1 MILTFH
7 CAFKNEYDEV
17 VDSYK
22 DILIN
27 YFTGW
32 FFIDFFSTVPLDLLF
47 FILGYENVYSLNLN
61 YDYNKFAKILRFGK
75 LIKFTKLAQV
85 EAWVS
90 SIDLFQIHKNKKI
103 RPSANKVNLIKNIN
117 DLIMTL
123 LSLVI
128 VCHTMACSWIFISN
142 KAL

>member
-22 DILIN
+22 DIFMN

-32 FFIDFFSTVPLDLLF
+32 FIIDFIALVPLDFLF
-47 FILGYENVYSLNLN
+47 FILGYENVFNLNLN
-61 YDYNKFAKILRFGK
+61 YDYNKFTRILRIGK
-75 LIKFTKLAQV
+75 LLKLTKFAQV
-85 EAWVS
+85 ERWVS
-90 SIDLFQIHKNKKI
+90 SIDLFQIHRNKKV
-103 RPSANKVNLIKNIN
+103 RPSANKLNLIKNIN
-117 DLIMTL
+117 DLLMTL

-128 VCHTMACSWIFISN
+128 VCHIMACNWIFISN
-142 KAL
+142 IAL

>member
-22 DILIN
+22 DIFIN
-27 YFTGW
+27 YLTGW
-32 FFIDFFSTVPLDLLF
+32 FIIDFIALVPLDFLF
-47 FILGYENVYSLNLN
+47 FILGYENVFNLNLN
-61 YDYNKFAKILRFGK
+61 YDYNKFTRILRIGK
-75 LIKFTKLAQV
+75 LSKLTKFAQV
-85 EAWVS
+85 ERWVS
-90 SIDLFQIHKNKKI
+90 SIDLFQIHRNKKV

-117 DLIMTL
+117 DLLMTL

-142 KAL
+142 KVL

>member
-22 DILIN
+22 DIFIN
-27 YFTGW
+27 YLTGW
-32 FFIDFFSTVPLDLLF
+32 FIIDFIALVPLDFLF
-47 FILGYENVYSLNLN
+47 FILGYENVFNLNLN
-61 YDYNKFAKILRFGK
+61 YDYNKFTRILRIGK
-75 LIKFTKLAQV
+75 LSKLTKFAQV
-85 EAWVS
+85 ERWVS
-90 SIDLFQIHKNKKI
+90 SIDLFQIHRNKKV

-117 DLIMTL
+117 DLLMTL